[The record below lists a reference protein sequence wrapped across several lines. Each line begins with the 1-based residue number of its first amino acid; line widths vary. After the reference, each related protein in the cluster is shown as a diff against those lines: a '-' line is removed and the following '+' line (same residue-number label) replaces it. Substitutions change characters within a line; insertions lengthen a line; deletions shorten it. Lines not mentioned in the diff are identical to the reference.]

1 VRSLETSFITFTL
14 RKVISAGPEGWNPD
28 PGGATACTDENNQM
42 YKQTYH
48 IFNKDGVPRP
58 SDLKVADLCEWI
70 P

>member
-1 VRSLETSFITFTL
+1 
-14 RKVISAGPEGWNPD
+14 
-28 PGGATACTDENNQM
+28 M